1 MARDSTASR
10 AELFSVGWI
19 GGDPNTFRTGCQTGH
34 DTDRARRE
42 PETAMATEAT
52 NIRTG
57 KTESTPFFNERK
69 RF

>member
-42 PETAMATEAT
+42 PETAMATEA
-52 NIRTG
+52 I
-57 KTESTPFFNERK
+57 S
-69 RF
+69 